1 MDTSNTSPTE
11 EIIRQNNYQ
20 MRFLDKFLL
29 KQNVYEKIMITAIT
43 CSILDY
49 KSTYDDD
56 VVNTG
61 ASK

>member
-29 KQNVYEKIMITAIT
+29 KQNVYEKN
-43 CSILDY
+43 
-49 KSTYDDD
+49 YD
-56 VVNTG
+56 NCNYLFNIG
-61 ASK
+61 L

>member
-1 MDTSNTSPTE
+1 MYIITTLSTE
-11 EIIRQNNYQ
+11 EIRNQNPYQ
-20 MRFLDKFLL
+20 MRSLDEFYL
-29 KQNVYEKIMITAIT
+29 KNVDETFMITAIT

>member
-1 MDTSNTSPTE
+1 M
-11 EIIRQNNYQ
+11 
-20 MRFLDKFLL
+20 K
-29 KQNVYEKIMITAIT
+29 KIMITAIT

-56 VVNTG
+56 VVSTG